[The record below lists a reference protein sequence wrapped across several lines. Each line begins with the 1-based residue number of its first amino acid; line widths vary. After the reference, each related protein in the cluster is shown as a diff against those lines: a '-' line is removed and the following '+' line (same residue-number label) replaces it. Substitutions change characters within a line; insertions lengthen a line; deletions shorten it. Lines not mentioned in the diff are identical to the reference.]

1 MCASER
7 AVDGIEFLTHRRTIA
22 SVGGGAQRGHGV
34 RGGDDDGNNNNT
46 EKEKVFNT
54 FCCFQKNEFSSRRC
68 RRRRR
73 RRHQWLFTH
82 TYAIMRKLWK
92 LCMEIMPEHT
102 EFYLSLFGSVSTRF
116 DSWWVCLRCLFR
128 FYVIFGCVR
137 RYFASRIASTSEHH
151 SGCLCVCERVWDGS
165 LCSHSPNW
173 KFSCR
178 TLAARFYHLNCEI
191 CRRKLVECFGDQI
204 LRTQLDMSSVL
215 DGLAATATSSRLKS
229 LHPTMLIMA
238 IFHFIRWNRAS
249 AWNDSISCAAFN
261 TIYSVSEP
269 HDHFQTTK
277 ALTAA
282 EHKTHDGE
290 FDECMNIP
298 SVYLFVSTFLQQKY
312 ANNCTARVSNWRA
325 HIKQEMTINV
335 ISPGMAPETM
345 VNATQATNRR
355 RNNKCAS
362 IRRADNR
369 ISTCSKMKRASHGT
383 IEHSQ
388 SVRRHRPGRAY
399 NFARIYMSN
408 VDSENE

>member
-1 MCASER
+1 MRSCGNYESCAWKLCQNTQKFICRYLVRSR
-7 AVDGIEFLTHRRTIA
+7 LDSILDGFVCVVCFDFMWFLVVCVAILPA
-22 SVGGGAQRGHGV
+22 
-34 RGGDDDGNNNNT
+34 
-46 EKEKVFNT
+46 EL
-54 FCCFQKNEFSSRRC
+54 
-68 RRRRR
+68 
-73 RRHQWLFTH
+73 RRHQNIIQD
-82 TYAIMRKLWK
+82 A
-92 LCMEIMPEHT
+92 
-102 EFYLSLFGSVSTRF
+102 
-116 DSWWVCLRCLFR
+116 
-128 FYVIFGCVR
+128 
-137 RYFASRIASTSEHH
+137 
-151 SGCLCVCERVWDGS
+151 CVCERVWDGS
-165 LCSHSPNW
+165 LRSHSPNW